1 MKPHYKPL
9 ATAITAALQLAAIAA
24 VPVAW
29 TNSPGMPPYPI
40 KPVPHGSTVDLA
52 VTLRGYTTP
61 PIADGADVRLWYQTN
76 GMGQAWWSAP
86 ATFDGSTITASFGPA
101 QDCGADRVSLFFGA
115 PSNVFASAVLRLT
128 HAPGFA
134 PASLPPPPGVAM
146 QPWVAE
152 QLAALAMATTNY
164 TNQTLADFSSTG
176 KVAYAAASSDAE
188 VANRLIDSN
197 GQNYTADDF
206 ATKVK
211 TTSCAWSAYCDTMF
225 SHPFA
230 LSQVSP
236 TTWRFFPVGG
246 RRLGAPTITLNRVG
260 GQGNDGFWE
269 LSYGAATSI
278 EYIPGTNSAPV
289 SAMQLEF
296 AIVGLEPSGGAWT
309 NSWTVS
315 RTNNVSTSVAYL
327 DDVPT
332 NLSQLEN
339 DVPYATRGDVSSA
352 IPPAI
357 SNVVTKSYVENL
369 GITSE
374 ESDPVWS
381 ADKPNYATKTELGR
395 VSETA
400 NAAALDASSALR
412 IVLGERVW
420 FAVTNFMRTAEG
432 VIPSLQL
439 WEVRDSVTNL
449 VYDSREEITNT
460 VKALTREL
468 HTELTNRIHDVEKT
482 IPSKAWG
489 NYQSDGTDNP
499 EPGKVA
505 IVNQPTVILT
515 GGGTF
520 NKYVEIGDS
529 SIWVLTSSGP
539 VSFGGGGT
547 NGNYFAVLDD
557 EGNAHFKVS
566 KTDSFDVE
574 AIFTDNP
581 RTSGDALLLYICST
595 NRQGEAYIGPPTL
608 SACTNLQEAVW
619 HDETDGEIDALGTS
633 VAWARNDTIH
643 AWVCTVTQDRWATAM
658 FFRAKMKQEGGTAII
673 NTAPVRFDGGIQLGN
688 GKYRLV
694 PYTTGG
700 KTYLTVEGL
709 Q

>member
-1 MKPHYKPL
+1 MKPHLKLPCTIL
-9 ATAITAALQLAAIAA
+9 ATALAAALQFAATAA

-40 KPVPHGSTVDLA
+40 KPVPHGSTVDLS
-52 VTLRGYTTP
+52 VTLKGYTTP
-61 PIADGADVRLWYQTN
+61 PIADDADVRLWFQTN
-76 GMGQAWWSAP
+76 GMGSAWWSAP

-101 QDCGADRVSLFFGA
+101 QDCGADRVSLLFGA

-128 HAPGFA
+128 HAPGFTPSVLTLPVQRLDFAAVEIANA
-134 PASLPPPPGVAM
+134 PYYTKAETESKIAESTISAVKSDGMDWQSVLSKTSSITPSGYLPYTWYFDGK
-146 QPWVAE
+146 
-152 QLAALAMATTNY
+152 ALASQELGMQSGDGNYEHHLTFDDASMRWTTWY
-164 TNQTLADFSSTG
+164 APTGEDDSYDESTG
-176 KVAYAAASSDAE
+176 
-188 VANRLIDSN
+188 
-197 GQNYTADDF
+197 
-206 ATKVK
+206 
-211 TTSCAWSAYCDTMF
+211 
-225 SHPFA
+225 
-230 LSQVSP
+230 
-236 TTWRFFPVGG
+236 
-246 RRLGAPTITLNRVG
+246 RR
-260 GQGNDGFWE
+260 
-269 LSYGAATSI
+269 
-278 EYIPGTNSAPV
+278 
-289 SAMQLEF
+289 
-296 AIVGLEPSGGAWT
+296 
-309 NSWTVS
+309 
-315 RTNNVSTSVAYL
+315 STQHDIAYL
-327 DDVPT
+327 DD
-332 NLSQLEN
+332 
-339 DVPYATRGDVSSA
+339 
-352 IPPAI
+352 IPSPPDL
-357 SNVVTKSYVENL
+357 T
-369 GITSE
+369 
-374 ESDPVWS
+374 P
-381 ADKPNYATKTELGR
+381 YATKTELGS

-400 NAAALDASSALR
+400 NAAALDAARAVR
-412 IVLGERVW
+412 IVLGESVW
-420 FAVTNFMRTAEG
+420 FAVTNHMRTAEG

-468 HTELTNRIHDVEKT
+468 HTELTNRIHAVSNAM
-482 IPSKAWG
+482 PSKAWG

-574 AIFTDNP
+574 VIFTDNP

-633 VAWARNDTIH
+633 VAWARNDAIH
-643 AWVCTVTQDRWATAM
+643 AWVGTVTQDRWATAM

>member
-1 MKPHYKPL
+1 MKTLCTSIAIAL
-9 ATAITAALQLAAIAA
+9 ATAFASSAA
-24 VPVAW
+24 VPISW
-29 TNSPGMPPYPI
+29 TATPASPPYAPP
-40 KPVPHGSTVDLA
+40 PVPHGSAVEFA
-52 VTLRGYTTP
+52 VTLKGFTTP
-61 PIADGADVRLWYQTN
+61 PIAPGADVRLWYQTN
-76 GMGQAWWSAP
+76 GMGSAWFSAP
-86 ATFDGSTITASFGPA
+86 ASLSSNVVTASWGPE
-101 QDCGADRVSLFFGA
+101 QDCGADRYALFFGA

-134 PASLPPPPGVAM
+134 PARLPLPV
-146 QPWVAE
+146 QY
-152 QLAALAMATTNY
+152 L
-164 TNQTLADFSSTG
+164 DFSTVELRNVHALTNGWSFGSTPG
-176 KVAYAAASSDAE
+176 DYEAV
-188 VANRLIDSN
+188 SN
-197 GQNYTADDF
+197 
-206 ATKVK
+206 K
-211 TTSCAWSAYCDTMF
+211 TTAIGGEDGNWLFYGTAQRAT
-225 SHPFA
+225 HA
-230 LSQVSP
+230 QQLSDDASLHMLY
-236 TTWRFFPVGG
+236 FDDEEG
-246 RRLGAPTITLNRVG
+246 R
-260 GQGNDGFWE
+260 W
-269 LSYGAATSI
+269 LSNEYYGLTRRS
-278 EYIPGTNSAPV
+278 
-289 SAMQLEF
+289 L
-296 AIVGLEPSGGAWT
+296 
-309 NSWTVS
+309 
-315 RTNNVSTSVAYL
+315 AYL
-327 DDVPT
+327 SD
-332 NLSQLEN
+332 
-339 DVPYATRGDVSSA
+339 
-352 IPPAI
+352 IP
-357 SNVVTKSYVENL
+357 
-369 GITSE
+369 
-374 ESDPVWS
+374 DPP
-381 ADKPNYATKTELGR
+381 DLTPYATKTELGS

-400 NAAALDASSALR
+400 NAAALDAASALR
-412 IVLGERVW
+412 IVLGESVW
-420 FAVTNFMRTAEG
+420 FVVTNHMRTAEG

-460 VKALTREL
+460 VKALTRVL
-468 HTELTNRIHDVEKT
+468 HTELTNRIHDVEET

-581 RTSGDALLLYICST
+581 RTSGDALLLYVCST

-619 HDETDGEIDALGTS
+619 HDEVDGEIDALGTS
-633 VAWARNDTIH
+633 VAWVRNDAIH
-643 AWVCTVTQDRWATAM
+643 AWVGTVTQDRWATAM

-688 GKYRLV
+688 GTYRLV

>member
-1 MKPHYKPL
+1 MKPHIKLPCTIL
-9 ATAITAALQLAAIAA
+9 ATALAAVLQLAAIAA
-24 VPVAW
+24 VPLAW
-29 TNSPGMPPYPI
+29 DVRPGQPA
-40 KPVPHGSTVDLA
+40 PVMFDRYHGETINLTA
-52 VTLRGYTTP
+52 TFRGFGELP
-61 PIADGADVRLWYQTN
+61 FAQDADIRLWYQTN

-86 ATFDGSTITASFGPA
+86 ATVHSNVLSATWSPA
-101 QDCGADRVSLFFGA
+101 LDPGADRVSLFFGA
-115 PSNVFASAVLRLT
+115 PSNAYSSAVLRLR
-128 HAPGFA
+128 HSPGFTPSELTLPVQRLDFAVVEIANAPYYTKSETDAKIVELSPPTSLA
-134 PASLPPPPGVAM
+134 PA
-146 QPWVAE
+146 
-152 QLAALAMATTNY
+152 TNY
-164 TNQTLADFSSTG
+164 TDNATNDLKSAVEAELGRKRDMDDLAYESIGKDWFLTVGTGGAPIRLYEYSATQWAGASGNVQYALVLDPGRNWLFVAGATSTYITAADDTTSLSTTLGGTVYALTRGFRDSLALKSGVSAASTASTNYTDQALADFSSTG
-176 KVAYAAASSDAE
+176 QVEYAESAGSTSYSSEAGS
-188 VANRLIDSN
+188 ATRLYDSEQEN
-197 GQNYTADDF
+197 SYTASDF
-206 ATKVK
+206 
-211 TTSCAWSAYCDTMF
+211 
-225 SHPFA
+225 
-230 LSQVSP
+230 
-236 TTWRFFPVGG
+236 
-246 RRLGAPTITLNRVG
+246 
-260 GQGNDGFWE
+260 
-269 LSYGAATSI
+269 
-278 EYIPGTNSAPV
+278 
-289 SAMQLEF
+289 
-296 AIVGLEPSGGAWT
+296 
-309 NSWTVS
+309 
-315 RTNNVSTSVAYL
+315 
-327 DDVPT
+327 
-332 NLSQLEN
+332 
-339 DVPYATRGDVSSA
+339 
-352 IPPAI
+352 
-357 SNVVTKSYVENL
+357 
-369 GITSE
+369 
-374 ESDPVWS
+374 
-381 ADKPNYATKTELGR
+381 ATKTELATVEGK
-395 VSETA
+395 A
-400 NAAALDASSALR
+400 NAAGFDAASALR

-420 FAVTNFMRTAEG
+420 FAVTNHMRTAKG

-566 KTDSFDVE
+566 KTDSFDVG

-633 VAWARNDTIH
+633 VAWARNDAIH
-643 AWVCTVTQDRWATAM
+643 AWVGTVTQDRWATAM

>member
-1 MKPHYKPL
+1 MKHHYKHPCNRL
-9 ATAITAALQLAAIAA
+9 ARTLALALQLSFYTLYTSHAA

-76 GMGQAWWSAP
+76 GMGSAWWSAP

-128 HAPGFA
+128 HAPGFD
-134 PASLPPPPGVAM
+134 PASLPLPVPV
-146 QPWVAE
+146 
-152 QLAALAMATTNY
+152 L
-164 TNQTLADFSSTG
+164 
-176 KVAYAAASSDAE
+176 
-188 VANRLIDSN
+188 
-197 GQNYTADDF
+197 DF
-206 ATKVK
+206 ATVELRNLSVLTNGWSFGSTPGNYEVVSNKAMNAAAAYK
-211 TTSCAWSAYCDTMF
+211 GEAELISCSWSNGSSKLLPSGTDGNAWRVSSGTRVQELAYNGMWLYR
-225 SHPFA
+225 SYI
-230 LSQVSP
+230 V
-236 TTWRFFPVGG
+236 
-246 RRLGAPTITLNRVG
+246 RLGSDAPDWQYTNT
-260 GQGNDGFWE
+260 Q
-269 LSYGAATSI
+269 SKAATVLAFDNVTLTRCD
-278 EYIPGTNSAPV
+278 EEWGGTNYYPV
-289 SAMQLEF
+289 VYS
-296 AIVGLEPSGGAWT
+296 
-309 NSWTVS
+309 
-315 RTNNVSTSVAYL
+315 
-327 DDVPT
+327 DDLPPT
-332 NLSQLEN
+332 
-339 DVPYATRGDVSSA
+339 
-352 IPPAI
+352 I
-357 SNVVTKSYVENL
+357 SNVVTKSYIEDL

-374 ESDPVWS
+374 EEDPVWS
-381 ADKPNYATKTELGR
+381 ADKPNYATKTELGS

-400 NAAALDASSALR
+400 NAAALDAASALR
-412 IVLGERVW
+412 IVLGESVW
-420 FAVTNFMRTAEG
+420 FAVTNYMRTADG

-520 NKYVEIGDS
+520 NKYLEVGNS
-529 SIWVLTSSGP
+529 SVWVLKSSGLC
-539 VSFGGGGT
+539 SFGGGGT

-566 KTDSFDVE
+566 KTDSFDVD
-574 AIFTDNP
+574 AICNGIFP
-581 RTSGDALLLYICST
+581 RQSQNSVLLYFVST
-595 NRQGEAYIGPPTL
+595 NRLGQVYDSPPVL
-608 SACTNLQEAVW
+608 SASTNLQAAVW
-619 HDETDGEIDALGTS
+619 HEEVGGEVDPLGLS
-633 VAWARNDTIH
+633 VSWARDDAIS
-643 AWVCTVTQDRWATAM
+643 AWVGTITPDTYPPAL
-658 FFRAKMKQEGGTAII
+658 FLKAKVKQEGGVSII
-673 NTAPVRFDGGIQLGN
+673 NTAPVRFDGGVQFGN
-688 GKYRLV
+688 GTYRLV

-709 Q
+709 P

>member
-1 MKPHYKPL
+1 MKPHFKSPCTIL
-9 ATAITAALQLAAIAA
+9 ATALAAALQLAAHAAA
-24 VPVAW
+24 VPLAW
-29 TNSPGMPPYPI
+29 EARPGNPAPAQFTRY
-40 KPVPHGSTVDLA
+40 HGETL
-52 VTLRGYTTP
+52 TLRCTLAGF
-61 PIADGADVRLWYQTN
+61 DGDLSAQGDVRLWFQTN
-76 GMGQAWWSAP
+76 GMGRLWWSAP
-86 ATFDGSTITASFGPA
+86 ATAASNRIEAAFGA
-101 QDCGADRVSLFFGA
+101 AEDVDADRVSLFLGS
-115 PSNVFASAVLRLT
+115 PSNVYASAVLRLMPS
-128 HAPGFA
+128 PGFTPADLSLPVLKLDFSALAVTNAPYYTKAETDAKIVELAPMPDVSQKADKVKTASCVWSARTPSYNYSFPLAQTSPTNWRFTSGPKRLGGPSISLERKDDYWEFHAGSANGYNYFPATNAA
-134 PASLPPPPGVAM
+134 PAS
-146 QPWVAE
+146 
-152 QLAALAMATTNY
+152 ATNLEFEVVCARLVY
-164 TNQTLADFSSTG
+164 DTLQDF
-176 KVAYAAASSDAE
+176 
-188 VANRLIDSN
+188 
-197 GQNYTADDF
+197 
-206 ATKVK
+206 
-211 TTSCAWSAYCDTMF
+211 
-225 SHPFA
+225 
-230 LSQVSP
+230 
-236 TTWRFFPVGG
+236 
-246 RRLGAPTITLNRVG
+246 
-260 GQGNDGFWE
+260 
-269 LSYGAATSI
+269 
-278 EYIPGTNSAPV
+278 GTNVWSVTRESVVEIP
-289 SAMQLEF
+289 
-296 AIVGLEPSGGAWT
+296 
-309 NSWTVS
+309 
-315 RTNNVSTSVAYL
+315 VAYL

-332 NLSQLEN
+332 SVSQLEN
-339 DVPYATRGDVSSA
+339 DIPFATPGDVAVAIDNSKKYTDSA
-352 IPPAI
+352 IPPAV

-374 ESDPVWS
+374 EEDPVW
-381 ADKPNYATKTELGR
+381 AAEKPNYATKTELGG

-400 NAAALDASSALR
+400 NAAALDAASALR

-420 FAVTNFMRTAEG
+420 FAVTNYMRTAEG

-633 VAWARNDTIH
+633 VAWARNDAIH
-643 AWVCTVTQDRWATAM
+643 AWVGTVTQDRWATAM

>member
-1 MKPHYKPL
+1 MKPHSKLPCSIL
-9 ATAITAALQLAAIAA
+9 ATVLAAALQLTTHAAAQQLAAHAAA
-24 VPVAW
+24 VPLAW
-29 TNSPGMPPYPI
+29 EARPGNPAPAQFTRY
-40 KPVPHGSTVDLA
+40 HGETLSLRCTLAGFDGDLSA
-52 VTLRGYTTP
+52 QG
-61 PIADGADVRLWYQTN
+61 DVRLWFQTN
-76 GMGQAWWSAP
+76 GMGRLWWSAP
-86 ATFDGSTITASFGPA
+86 ATAASNRIEAAFGA
-101 QDCGADRVSLFFGA
+101 AEDVGADRVSLFLGS
-115 PSNVFASAVLRLT
+115 PSNVYASAVLRLMPSPGFT
-128 HAPGFA
+128 PADLSLPVLRLDFSALAVTNAPYYTKAETDAKIVELAPAPG
-134 PASLPPPPGVAM
+134 
-146 QPWVAE
+146 
-152 QLAALAMATTNY
+152 N
-164 TNQTLADFSSTG
+164 
-176 KVAYAAASSDAE
+176 YAAVSNAAMNALQKSGAKMQAGASIQWGEGIEMGEDAPGLYIYNRE
-188 VANRLIDSN
+188 NGGYWLFYDYPDGNMVARLRN
-197 GQNYTADDF
+197 
-206 ATKVK
+206 
-211 TTSCAWSAYCDTMF
+211 
-225 SHPFA
+225 
-230 LSQVSP
+230 
-236 TTWRFFPVGG
+236 
-246 RRLGAPTITLNRVG
+246 
-260 GQGNDGFWE
+260 
-269 LSYGAATSI
+269 
-278 EYIPGTNSAPV
+278 
-289 SAMQLEF
+289 
-296 AIVGLEPSGGAWT
+296 
-309 NSWTVS
+309 
-315 RTNNVSTSVAYL
+315 
-327 DDVPT
+327 
-332 NLSQLEN
+332 
-339 DVPYATRGDVSSA
+339 
-352 IPPAI
+352 IPPAV

-369 GITSE
+369 GISSE
-374 ESDPVWS
+374 VDETDPVWS
-381 ADKPNYATKTELGR
+381 TDKPNYATKTELGS

-400 NAAALDASSALR
+400 NAAALDAASALR

-420 FAVTNFMRTAEG
+420 FAVTNHMRTAEG

-468 HTELTNRIHDVEKT
+468 HTELTNRIHDAEKT

-505 IVNQPTVILT
+505 IINQPTVILT

-566 KTDSFDVE
+566 KTDSFDVG

-608 SACTNLQEAVW
+608 SACTNLQAAVW
-619 HDETDGEIDALGTS
+619 HDEADGEIDALGTS
-633 VAWARNDTIH
+633 VAWARNDAIH
-643 AWVCTVTQDRWATAM
+643 AWVGTVTQDRWATAM
-658 FFRAKMKQEGGTAII
+658 YFRAKMKQEGGTAII

>member
-1 MKPHYKPL
+1 MNPTMKPHYKPI
-9 ATAITAALQLAAIAA
+9 ATALAAALQLAAIAA

-52 VTLRGYTTP
+52 VTLKGYTTP

-76 GMGQAWWSAP
+76 GMGSAWWSAP
-86 ATFDGSTITASFGPA
+86 ATYDGSTITASFGPA

-128 HAPGFA
+128 HAPGFT
-134 PASLPPPPGVAM
+134 PTMQPPP
-146 QPWVAE
+146 
-152 QLAALAMATTNY
+152 AA
-164 TNQTLADFSSTG
+164 F
-176 KVAYAAASSDAE
+176 K
-188 VANRLIDSN
+188 
-197 GQNYTADDF
+197 
-206 ATKVK
+206 
-211 TTSCAWSAYCDTMF
+211 
-225 SHPFA
+225 
-230 LSQVSP
+230 
-236 TTWRFFPVGG
+236 
-246 RRLGAPTITLNRVG
+246 
-260 GQGNDGFWE
+260 
-269 LSYGAATSI
+269 
-278 EYIPGTNSAPV
+278 
-289 SAMQLEF
+289 
-296 AIVGLEPSGGAWT
+296 
-309 NSWTVS
+309 
-315 RTNNVSTSVAYL
+315 
-327 DDVPT
+327 
-332 NLSQLEN
+332 
-339 DVPYATRGDVSSA
+339 
-352 IPPAI
+352 
-357 SNVVTKSYVENL
+357 
-369 GITSE
+369 
-374 ESDPVWS
+374 ESDPVFSDWLANVYTDRAPSYGTATHWTDATGCVWEVSEKWLIVPATFPGNAPAGFIHPIEAYAGKPIYLWEGYSPGGWWTPMCENLPLGLGSGDEDSTSLSWTEGVNAYFSITATRGIVTNLVGRVALTSDIGS
-381 ADKPNYATKTELGR
+381 ATNYIGQALATFAATGEVAYAESAGSTSYAAESGVAFQLSDPEMELNYTASDVATKGELGS
-395 VSETA
+395 VSDTA
-400 NAAALDASSALR
+400 NAAALDAASALR
-412 IVLGERVW
+412 IVLGESVW
-420 FAVTNFMRTAEG
+420 FAVTNYMRTAEG

-468 HTELTNRIHDVEKT
+468 HTELTNRIHDAEKT

-566 KTDSFDVE
+566 KTDSFDVG

-633 VAWARNDTIH
+633 VAWARNDAIH
-643 AWVCTVTQDRWATAM
+643 AWVGTVTQDRWATAM

-688 GKYRLV
+688 GTYRLV

-700 KTYLTVEGL
+700 KTYLTLEH
-709 Q
+709 

>member
-1 MKPHYKPL
+1 MKPHFKLPCTIL
-9 ATAITAALQLAAIAA
+9 ATALAAALQLAAHASA
-24 VPVAW
+24 VPLAW
-29 TNSPGMPPYPI
+29 EARPGNPAPAQFTRY
-40 KPVPHGSTVDLA
+40 HGETLALRCTLAGFDGDLSA
-52 VTLRGYTTP
+52 QG
-61 PIADGADVRLWYQTN
+61 DVRLWFQTN
-76 GMGQAWWSAP
+76 GMGRLWWSVP
-86 ATFDGSTITASFGPA
+86 ACAASNRIEAAFGA
-101 QDCGADRVSLFFGA
+101 AEDVGADRVSLFLGS
-115 PSNVFASAVLRLT
+115 PSNVYASAVLRLMPS
-128 HAPGFA
+128 PGFT
-134 PASLPPPPGVAM
+134 PADLSLPV
-146 QPWVAE
+146 
-152 QLAALAMATTNY
+152 LKLDFDALAVTNAPYY
-164 TNQTLADFSSTG
+164 TKAETDAKIVELAPIPDVSQ
-176 KVAYAAASSDAE
+176 K
-188 VANRLIDSN
+188 
-197 GQNYTADDF
+197 AD
-206 ATKVK
+206 KVK
-211 TTSCAWSAYCDTMF
+211 TVPCVWSASCTPIY
-225 SHPFA
+225 SHPFPLA
-230 LSQVSP
+230 QMSP
-236 TTWRFFPVGG
+236 TTWRFTSGPK
-246 RRLGAPTITLNRVG
+246 RLGGPSISLERKDGYWEFYAGSANGYDYFPATNAAPT
-260 GQGNDGFWE
+260 
-269 LSYGAATSI
+269 SAT
-278 EYIPGTNSAPV
+278 N
-289 SAMQLEF
+289 LEF
-296 AIVGLEPSGGAWT
+296 EVVYARLVYDTLQDFAT
-309 NSWTVS
+309 NVWSVTRESV
-315 RTNNVSTSVAYL
+315 VEIPVAYL

-332 NLSQLEN
+332 SVSQLEN
-339 DVPYATRGDVSSA
+339 DIPFATPGDVATA
-352 IPPAI
+352 IPPAV
-357 SNVVTKSYVENL
+357 SNIVTKSYVEDL
-369 GITSE
+369 GIESGLQE
-374 ESDPVWS
+374 EADPVWS
-381 ADKPNYATKTELGR
+381 AEKSDYATKTALATVEGK
-395 VSETA
+395 A
-400 NAAALDASSALR
+400 DAAALDASSALR
-412 IVLGERVW
+412 IVLGESVW
-420 FAVTNFMRTAEG
+420 FAVTNYMRTAEG

-468 HTELTNRIHDVEKT
+468 HTELTNRIHAVSNAM
-482 IPSKAWG
+482 PSKAWG

-595 NRQGEAYIGPPTL
+595 NRQGESYIGPPTL
-608 SACTNLQEAVW
+608 SACTNLQAAVW
-619 HDETDGEIDALGTS
+619 HDEADGEIDALGTS

-643 AWVCTVTQDRWATAM
+643 AWVGTVTQDRWATAM

>member
-1 MKPHYKPL
+1 MKPHFKLPCTIL
-9 ATAITAALQLAAIAA
+9 ATALAAALHAA
-24 VPVAW
+24 VPLAW
-29 TNSPGMPPYPI
+29 EVRPTNPAPAAFDRH
-40 KPVPHGSTVDLA
+40 HGETIHLTA
-52 VTLRGYTTP
+52 TFNGFGELP
-61 PIADGADVRLWYQTN
+61 FAPGADVRLWYQTN

-86 ATFDGSTITASFGPA
+86 ATVQSNVITATWSPA
-101 QDCGADRVSLFFGA
+101 LDPGADRVSLFFGA
-115 PSNVFASAVLRLT
+115 PSNVYASAVLRLR
-128 HAPGFA
+128 HSPGFTPSVLTLPVQRLDFAAVEIANA
-134 PASLPPPPGVAM
+134 PYYTKTETEAKIAELAPVPGDYETVSNRAMRISLPGDEGHHPSVYTPIFRGRADSASESYSLTKTGQAAAYGELKLKQRDQEDGEGLITRGWWPTFLDAWNAWH
-146 QPWVAE
+146 WVASE
-152 QLAALAMATTNY
+152 DYVDEAIN
-164 TNQTLADFSSTG
+164 N
-176 KVAYAAASSDAE
+176 
-188 VANRLIDSN
+188 IDI
-197 GQNYTADDF
+197 
-206 ATKVK
+206 
-211 TTSCAWSAYCDTMF
+211 
-225 SHPFA
+225 P
-230 LSQVSP
+230 SP
-236 TTWRFFPVGG
+236 PDLTF
-246 RRLGAPTITLNRVG
+246 
-260 GQGNDGFWE
+260 
-269 LSYGAATSI
+269 
-278 EYIPGTNSAPV
+278 
-289 SAMQLEF
+289 
-296 AIVGLEPSGGAWT
+296 
-309 NSWTVS
+309 
-315 RTNNVSTSVAYL
+315 
-327 DDVPT
+327 
-332 NLSQLEN
+332 
-339 DVPYATRGDVSSA
+339 
-352 IPPAI
+352 
-357 SNVVTKSYVENL
+357 
-369 GITSE
+369 
-374 ESDPVWS
+374 
-381 ADKPNYATKTELGR
+381 YATKTELGG

-400 NAAALDASSALR
+400 NAAALDAASALR
-412 IVLGERVW
+412 IVLGESVW
-420 FAVTNFMRTAEG
+420 FAVTNYMRTAKG

-547 NGNYFAVLDD
+547 SGNYFAVLDD

-566 KTDSFDVE
+566 KTDSFDVG

-581 RTSGDALLLYICST
+581 RTSGDALLLYVCST

-608 SACTNLQEAVW
+608 SACTNLQAAVW
-619 HDETDGEIDALGTS
+619 HDEADGEIDALGTS

-643 AWVCTVTQDRWATAM
+643 AWVGTVTQDRWATAM

-673 NTAPVRFDGGIQLGN
+673 NTAPVRFDGGIQLGD

-700 KTYLTVEGL
+700 KTYLTLEGL

>member
-1 MKPHYKPL
+1 MKPHLKLPCTIL
-9 ATAITAALQLAAIAA
+9 AAALQLTSHAA
-24 VPVAW
+24 VPAAW

-52 VTLRGYTTP
+52 VTLKGYTTP

-86 ATFDGSTITASFGPA
+86 ATFDGSTITATFGPA

-134 PASLPPPPGVAM
+134 PASLPLPVPV
-146 QPWVAE
+146 
-152 QLAALAMATTNY
+152 L
-164 TNQTLADFSSTG
+164 
-176 KVAYAAASSDAE
+176 
-188 VANRLIDSN
+188 
-197 GQNYTADDF
+197 DF
-206 ATKVK
+206 ATVELRNLSALGNYSVVSNAAMSAAPKYKSKFNCQWVYYDSIRHLLSGEEPWGDAIA
-211 TTSCAWSAYCDTMF
+211 TWGHSHLPRLSSCNLDYLGAG
-225 SHPFA
+225 
-230 LSQVSP
+230 V
-236 TTWRFFPVGG
+236 WRFHTG
-246 RRLGAPTITLNRVG
+246 
-260 GQGNDGFWE
+260 
-269 LSYGAATSI
+269 SATPDPD
-278 EYIPGTNSAPV
+278 YKVVTNSEDAV
-289 SAMQLEF
+289 VLDF
-296 AIVGLEPSGGAWT
+296 GG
-309 NSWTVS
+309 N
-315 RTNNVSTSVAYL
+315 YL
-327 DDVPT
+327 LT
-332 NLSQLEN
+332 KTN
-339 DVPYATRGDVSSA
+339 DVQSA
-352 IPPAI
+352 VVYSDELPPAI
-357 SNVVTKSYVENL
+357 SNVVTKSYVEDL
-369 GITSE
+369 GISSE
-374 ESDPVWS
+374 EEDPVWS
-381 ADKPNYATKTELGR
+381 ADKPNYATKTELGA
-395 VSETA
+395 VEGTA
-400 NAAALDASSALR
+400 NAAALDAASALH
-412 IVLGERVW
+412 IVLGESVW
-420 FAVTNFMRTAEG
+420 FVVTNHMRTAEG

-482 IPSKAWG
+482 IPAKAWG

-520 NKYVEIGDS
+520 NKYLEVGNS
-529 SIWVLTSSGP
+529 SVWVLKSSGLC
-539 VSFGGGGT
+539 SFGGGGT

-608 SACTNLQEAVW
+608 SACTNLQAAVW
-619 HDETDGEIDALGTS
+619 HDEADGEIDALGTS
-633 VAWARNDTIH
+633 VAWARNDAIH
-643 AWVCTVTQDRWATAM
+643 AWVGTVTQDRWATAM

>member
-1 MKPHYKPL
+1 MKPHLKLPCTIL
-9 ATAITAALQLAAIAA
+9 AAALQLTSHAA

-52 VTLRGYTTP
+52 VTLKGYTTP

-134 PASLPPPPGVAM
+134 PASPPPPPGVAM

-164 TNQTLADFSSTG
+164 TNQTLADFASTG

-188 VANRLIDSN
+188 VAHRLIDSN
-197 GQNYTADDF
+197 GQSYTADDF
-206 ATKVK
+206 APKVK
-211 TTSCAWSAYCDTMF
+211 TTSCAWSAYCETMF

-236 TTWRFFPVGG
+236 TTWRYFPVGG

-278 EYIPGTNSAPV
+278 EHIPGTNSASA

-309 NSWTVS
+309 NSWTIS

-339 DVPYATRGDVSSA
+339 DVSYATRGDVTSA

-357 SNVVTKSYVENL
+357 KSIVTKSYVEDL

-381 ADKPNYATKTELGR
+381 ADKPNYATKTELGG

-400 NAAALDASSALR
+400 NAAALDASTALR
-412 IVLGERVW
+412 VVMGESVW
-420 FAVTNFMRTAEG
+420 FVVTNHMRTAQG

-547 NGNYFAVLDD
+547 SGNYFAVLDD

-566 KTDSFDVE
+566 KTDSFDVG
-574 AIFTDNP
+574 AIFTDDP
-581 RTSGDALLLYICST
+581 RTSGDALLLYVCST

-608 SACTNLQEAVW
+608 SACTNLQAAVW
-619 HDETDGEIDALGTS
+619 HDEADGEIDALGTS
-633 VAWARNDTIH
+633 VAWARNDAIH
-643 AWVCTVTQDRWATAM
+643 AWVGTVTQDRWATAM

-688 GKYRLV
+688 GTYRLV